1 MLSGRARR
9 GIRIALT
16 AGVAAIGVLE
26 SHPAAHDRTTQVTWT
41 TDVEP
46 ILRSRCV
53 GCHTTGGFAPMP
65 LDTYD
70 AARAAART
78 IREAV
83 LERRMP
89 PWPAA
94 RGFGDFANDRTL
106 TPVEVELLTAWADG
120 ATPLG
125 PPVAAAVAGG
135 APRRR
140 PRAPDLMLTVPP
152 GLEVSGPHRRFEIVT
167 GLTEERYLAAW
178 AFKPGNRT
186 LVEQAVLSIAPGIR
200 FGDWTP
206 PEGIVSFPEGV
217 TLRLPPRAR
226 IVLDVRYRKSP
237 VPQTDRSAVAL
248 YFARQPGRP
257 ARSRS
262 LGCGTTVIDRGIDA
276 FALTPRLASAGESME
291 IVATRP
297 DGSVDPLCVIPR
309 FEPGYPL
316 TYRFRTSVAL
326 PRGTALS
333 VRSSSP
339 DCAVDL
345 SFVTGRQPPAG
356 VDRAAA
362 ATTGRPRP

>member
-1 MLSGRARR
+1 MLSGRAHC
-9 GIRIALT
+9 GLRIALAT
-16 AGVAAIGVLE
+16 WVAAIGVLE
-26 SHPAAHDRTTQVTWT
+26 SRPAAHDRTTQVTWT

-46 ILRSRCV
+46 ILKSRCV
-53 GCHTTGGFAPMP
+53 GCHAAGGFAPMP
-65 LDTYD
+65 LDTYE
-70 AARAAART
+70 AARAAARA
-78 IREAV
+78 IRQEV

-106 TPVEVELLTAWADG
+106 TPIEVELLTAWADG

-125 PPVAAAVAGG
+125 PPVAAAAAGEP
-135 APRRR
+135 PRRR
-140 PRAPDLMLTVPP
+140 PRVPDLMLTAPS
-152 GLEVSGPHRRFEIVT
+152 EQMVSGSHRQFEIAT
-167 GLTEERYLAAW
+167 GLLEERALAAW
-178 AFKPGNRT
+178 EFKPGNRA

-200 FGDWTP
+200 LGEWTP

-248 YFARQPGRP
+248 YFAREPGRP
-257 ARSRS
+257 VRSRS
-262 LGCGTTVIDRGIDA
+262 LGCGTTVMDRGIDA
-276 FALTPRLASAGESME
+276 LALTPRLASAGESME

-309 FEPGYPL
+309 FEPAYPL
-316 TYRFRTSVAL
+316 TYRFRAGVAL

-339 DCAVDL
+339 DCSVDL
-345 SFVTGRQPPAG
+345 SFVAERQRPAG
-356 VDRAAA
+356 VRRAAA
-362 ATTGRPRP
+362 ATLRRP